1 MTATKYVAALRKG
14 LKEAIEVIEALD
26 SMTRRSEE
34 FEAEV
39 LRPLRKV
46 LKLKISACPACG
58 KTRKVAFLCPQ
69 HE

>member
-1 MTATKYVAALRKG
+1 MTATKYVASLRKG

-34 FEAEV
+34 FETEV

-46 LKLKISACPACG
+46 LKLKISACPN
-58 KTRKVAFLCPQ
+58 
-69 HE
+69 

>member
-1 MTATKYVAALRKG
+1 MTATKYVAALRNG

-26 SMTRRSEE
+26 SMTRRGQN

-46 LKLKISACPACG
+46 LKQKISACPACG
-58 KTRKVAFLCPQ
+58 KTRKLAFHCPQ

>member
-1 MTATKYVAALRKG
+1 MTATKYVASLRKG

-26 SMTRRSEE
+26 SMTKRSEE
-34 FEAEV
+34 FETEV

-46 LKLKISACPACG
+46 LKLKIPVCPACG
-58 KTRKVAFLCPQ
+58 KTLKLSFHCPQ

>member
-1 MTATKYVAALRKG
+1 MTATKYVAALRNG

-26 SMTRRSEE
+26 SMTRRSRE
-34 FEAEV
+34 FETEV

-46 LKLKISACPACG
+46 LKLKISTCPACG
-58 KTRKVAFLCPQ
+58 KTRKLAFLCPQ

>member
-1 MTATKYVAALRKG
+1 MTATKYVASLRKG

-26 SMTRRSEE
+26 SMTRRSRE
-34 FEAEV
+34 FETEV
-39 LRPLRKV
+39 LRPLRDV
-46 LKLKISACPACG
+46 LNLKTSPCPACG